1 MKKKRGKKFKVIVCG
16 GVVLVLAG
24 GILTG
29 RHFLQAKKASSE
41 GVTRQSTTTLT
52 KMDLTDSISASGTIE
67 SRKTQSVSAS
77 VNDVTVKKVY
87 VKVGDEVKKG
97 DTLVLFDSDSLESSL
112 TEAKDAL
119 SEAQSSAAS
128 EVESAQEQYDT
139 ALSDQSYNNAKA
151 AKNVKKAQKAKD
163 TAAKALQT
171 AKNKVKKL
179 QSSAKGKNAQELTA
193 AKEELTKAQEA
204 YEQAKSALETAK
216 DNQTDTA
223 RQNKSSVTQAKSS
236 VSNAQSN
243 QSKSVKEAQKKV
255 EEAQESLDKCTVTA
269 PMDGVVTTLN
279 VSAGDTYTGGTIAEL
294 DDTSGYTI
302 TTSVDEYDISDVKKG
317 QRVVILT
324 EATDEDELEGV
335 VTFVAPSTGSSSS
348 TENAGN
354 TGNTGNNS
362 SDGYEVRIRIKT
374 KDSRLKMGMT
384 AKCSIIKEEADD
396 VYAVPYDA
404 VSEAQDG
411 SYYITV
417 VDNNDN
423 TGVQKSENST
433 ESQQTGNNT
442 EQQNSDNSSAQQGD
456 AGQMNGNPPD
466 DPKGQKPQDSDSK
479 ENSTKSSSQAQ
490 TRQITVTK
498 GMETD
503 YYVEISGDDLQEG
516 LEVVV
521 PTDKVSSGSDSSSDK
536 SSNALGGM
544 GGMNGGG
551 MPDGGNMGGK
561 GGFGG
566 GPGGGK

>member
-97 DTLVLFDSDSLESSL
+97 DTIVLFDSDSLESSL

-151 AKNVKKAQKAKD
+151 AKNVKKAQKAKE

-171 AKNKVKKL
+171 AKNKLK
-179 QSSAKGKNAQELTA
+179 SSAKGKNSQELTA
-193 AKEELTKAQEA
+193 AQEALTKAQEA

-243 QSKSVKEAQKKV
+243 QTKNVKEAQKKV
-255 EEAQESLDKCTVTA
+255 EEARKSLDKCTVTA

-279 VSAGDTYTGGTIAEL
+279 VSEGDTYTGGTIAEL

-348 TENAGN
+348 TESTGNAGN
-354 TGNTGNNS
+354 TGNSS
-362 SDGYEVRIRIKT
+362 SDGYEVRIRIKS

-417 VDNNDN
+417 VDNDN
-423 TGVQKSENST
+423 TGDQKSENST
-433 ESQQTGNNT
+433 ESQKAGNNT

-466 DPKGQKPQDSDSK
+466 DKKGQKPQDSDGK
-479 ENSTKSSSQAQ
+479 EDSAKSSSRAQ
-490 TRQITVTK
+490 TRQVTVTK

>member
-24 GILTG
+24 GILAG

-41 GVTRQSTTTLT
+41 GVTGQSTTTLA

-67 SRKTQSVSAS
+67 SRKTQTVSAS
-77 VNDVTVKKVY
+77 VNDVTVKKIY
-87 VKVGDEVKKG
+87 VKVGDKVKKG
-97 DTLVLFDSDSLESSL
+97 DKIALFDSDSLERSL
-112 TEAKDAL
+112 EEAQDAL
-119 SEAQSSAAS
+119 SEAQSSAAL
-128 EVESAQEQYDT
+128 EIESAQEQYDT
-139 ALSDQSYNNAKA
+139 ALSDQSYNNTKA
-151 AKNVKKAQKAKD
+151 AKNVKKAQKAKE

-179 QSSAKGKNAQELTA
+179 QTGAKGKNSQKLTA
-193 AKEELTKAQEA
+193 AKEALKKAQEA

-216 DNQTDTA
+216 
-223 RQNKSSVTQAKSS
+223 
-236 VSNAQSN
+236 
-243 QSKSVKEAQKKV
+243 
-255 EEAQESLDKCTVTA
+255 
-269 PMDGVVTTLN
+269 
-279 VSAGDTYTGGTIAEL
+279 L

-348 TENAGN
+348 AETTGNAGN
-354 TGNTGNNS
+354 TGNSS
-362 SDGYEVRIRIKT
+362 SDGYEVRIRLKT

-417 VDNNDN
+417 VDNDN
-423 TGVQKSENST
+423 TGDQKTENNTDRQKSND
-433 ESQQTGNNT
+433 TGG
-442 EQQNSDNSSAQQGD
+442 QGDD
-456 AGQMNGNPPD
+456 AGQMNRNPAD
-466 DPKGQKPQDSDSK
+466 DQKGQKPQDSDSK
-479 ENSTKSSSQAQ
+479 EDSGKSSSQAR
-490 TRQITVTK
+490 TSQITVTK

-536 SSNALGGM
+536 NSNALGGM

-551 MPDGGNMGGK
+551 MPDGGDMGGK

>member
-77 VNDVTVKKVY
+77 VNDVTVKRVY

-97 DTLVLFDSDSLESSL
+97 DTIVLFDSDSLESSL

-151 AKNVKKAQKAKD
+151 TKNVKKAQKAKE

-179 QSSAKGKNAQELTA
+179 KSSAKGKNSQELTA
-193 AKEELTKAQEA
+193 AQEALTKAQEA

-243 QSKSVKEAQKKV
+243 QTKNVKEAQKKV
-255 EEAQESLDKCTVTA
+255 EEARKSLDKCTVTA

-279 VSAGDTYTGGTIAEL
+279 VSEGDTYTGGTIAEL

-348 TENAGN
+348 TESTGNAGN
-354 TGNTGNNS
+354 TGNSS
-362 SDGYEVRIRIKT
+362 SDGYEVRIRIKS

-417 VDNNDN
+417 VDNDN
-423 TGVQKSENST
+423 TGDQKSENST

-466 DPKGQKPQDSDSK
+466 DKKGQKPQDSDGK
-479 ENSTKSSSQAQ
+479 EDSAKSSSRAQ
-490 TRQITVTK
+490 TRQVTVTK

>member
-236 VSNAQSN
+236 VSNAQSS

-354 TGNTGNNS
+354 TGNTGNSS

-417 VDNNDN
+417 VDSDN
-423 TGVQKSENST
+423 TGDQKSENST

-442 EQQNSDNSSAQQGD
+442 EQQNSNNSSAQQGD

-466 DPKGQKPQDSDSK
+466 GQKGQKPQDSDSK
-479 ENSTKSSSQAQ
+479 EDSTKSSSQAQ

-516 LEVVV
+516 MEVVV

-536 SSNALGGM
+536 SSNALSGM
-544 GGMNGGG
+544 GGMNGGGG

>member
-1 MKKKRGKKFKVIVCG
+1 MKKKRGKKFEVIVCV

-24 GILTG
+24 GILAG

-41 GVTRQSTTTLT
+41 GVTGQSTTTLA

-67 SRKTQSVSAS
+67 SRKTQTVSAS

-87 VKVGDEVKKG
+87 VKVGDKVKKG
-97 DTLVLFDSDSLESSL
+97 DKIALFDSDSLESSL
-112 TEAKDAL
+112 EEAQDAL
-119 SEAQSSAAS
+119 SEAQSSAVS
-128 EVESAQEQYDT
+128 EIESAQEQYDT
-139 ALSDQSYNNAKA
+139 ALSDQSYNNTKA
-151 AKNVKKAQKAKD
+151 AKNVKKAQKAKE

-179 QSSAKGKNAQELTA
+179 QTGAKGKNSQELTA
-193 AKEELTKAQEA
+193 AKEALTKAQET

-216 DNQTDTA
+216 ENQTDTA

-236 VSNAQSN
+236 VSTARSN
-243 QSKSVKEAQKKV
+243 QTKSVKEAKKKV

-294 DDTSGYTI
+294 DDISGYTI

-348 TENAGN
+348 TETDGNAGN
-354 TGNTGNNS
+354 TGNSG
-362 SDGYEVRIRIKT
+362 SDGYEVRIRLKT

-396 VYAVPYDA
+396 VFAVPYDA

-417 VDNNDN
+417 VDNDN
-423 TGVQKSENST
+423 TG
-433 ESQQTGNNT
+433 
-442 EQQNSDNSSAQQGD
+442 
-456 AGQMNGNPPD
+456 
-466 DPKGQKPQDSDSK
+466 
-479 ENSTKSSSQAQ
+479 SSQPR
-490 TRQITVTK
+490 TRQIAVTK

-521 PTDKVSSGSDSSSDK
+521 PTDKVSSESDSSSDK

-551 MPDGGNMGGK
+551 LPDGGNMGGK

>member
-24 GILTG
+24 GILAG

-41 GVTRQSTTTLT
+41 GVTGQSTTTLA

-67 SRKTQSVSAS
+67 SRKTQTVSAS
-77 VNDVTVKKVY
+77 VNDVTVKKIY
-87 VKVGDEVKKG
+87 VKVGDKVKKG
-97 DTLVLFDSDSLESSL
+97 DKIALFDSDSLESSL
-112 TEAKDAL
+112 EEAQDAL
-119 SEAQSSAAS
+119 SEAQSSAAL
-128 EVESAQEQYDT
+128 EIESAQEQYDI
-139 ALSDQSYNNAKA
+139 ALSDQSYNNTKA
-151 AKNVKKAQKAKD
+151 AKNVKKAKKAKE

-179 QSSAKGKNAQELTA
+179 QTGAKGKNSQELTA
-193 AKEELTKAQEA
+193 AKEALTKAQEA

-236 VSNAQSN
+236 VSNARSN
-243 QSKSVKEAQKKV
+243 QTKSVKEAQKKV

-279 VSAGDTYTGGTIAEL
+279 VSVGDTYTGGTIAEL

-348 TENAGN
+348 AETTGNAGN
-354 TGNTGNNS
+354 TGNSS
-362 SDGYEVRIRIKT
+362 SDGYEVRIRLKT

-417 VDNNDN
+417 VDNDN
-423 TGVQKSENST
+423 TDDQKTENNTDRQKSND
-433 ESQQTGNNT
+433 TGG
-442 EQQNSDNSSAQQGD
+442 QGDD
-456 AGQMNGNPPD
+456 AGQMNGNPAD
-466 DPKGQKPQDSDSK
+466 DQKGQKPQDSDSK
-479 ENSTKSSSQAQ
+479 EDSGKSSSQIR
-490 TRQITVTK
+490 TSQITVTK

-536 SSNALGGM
+536 NSNALGGM